1 MPEPGGPLESAHNM
15 TQRQLLPRLLIR
27 RETNARL
34 ENLVIYRP
42 CQFQYPVMV
51 TPVYIPLSV
60 INAVEINLMC
70 ECMPR
75 PLRSTQAGRLE
86 MMGTIHAVRELGGP
100 PKSILQDLFKETSAG
115 GNEAKVRLL
124 YNSVRNIS

>member
-1 MPEPGGPLESAHNM
+1 MPEPGGPLKSAHNM

-27 RETNARL
+27 RDTNARL

-60 INAVEINLMC
+60 INAVENKFDVRVC
-70 ECMPR
+70 AQA
-75 PLRSTQAGRLE
+75 STQHTG
-86 MMGTIHAVRELGGP
+86 
-100 PKSILQDLFKETSAG
+100 
-115 GNEAKVRLL
+115 
-124 YNSVRNIS
+124 